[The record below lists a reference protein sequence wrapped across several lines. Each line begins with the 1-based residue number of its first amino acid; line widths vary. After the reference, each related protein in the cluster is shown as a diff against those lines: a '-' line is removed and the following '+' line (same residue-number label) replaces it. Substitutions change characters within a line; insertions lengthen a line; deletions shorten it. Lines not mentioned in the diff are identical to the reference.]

1 MIKSNIKTVRR
12 AHHTGNSS
20 KVVDRLK
27 QIAVTFHSTPIPY
40 ASALRAFHYDQ
51 NFCVGWLSVKISKAK
66 MVLKFR

>member
-1 MIKSNIKTVRR
+1 MIKGNIKTVRR
-12 AHHTGNSS
+12 VHHTGNSS

-51 NFCVGWLSVKISKAK
+51 NFCVG
-66 MVLKFR
+66 